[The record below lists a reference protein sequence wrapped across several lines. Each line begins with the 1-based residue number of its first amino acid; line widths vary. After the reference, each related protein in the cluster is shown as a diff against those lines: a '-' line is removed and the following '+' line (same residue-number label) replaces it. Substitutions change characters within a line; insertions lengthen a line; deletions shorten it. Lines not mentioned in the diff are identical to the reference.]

1 MEYPYLLLPGSLITE
16 SQSWQGIL
24 PTLQESL
31 GLQGNV
37 KWSSWVEIN
46 PRSAEALHLKDGD
59 LAWVESSFG
68 KAKVPVR
75 VYPGI
80 WPNAVFMP
88 LGQGHHT
95 LVSWGRHSPEQM
107 VVGANPNRLK
117 VITTEPLN
125 GQAVMNPV
133 RVKVYKA

>member
-1 MEYPYLLLPGSLITE
+1 
-16 SQSWQGIL
+16 L

-46 PRSAEALHLKDGD
+46 PAAAEALHLINGD
-59 LAWVESSFG
+59 LAWVESPAG
-68 KAKVPVR
+68 KVKAPVR

-95 LVSWGRHSPEQM
+95 LVKWGRHAPEQM
-107 VVGANPNRLK
+107 VVGSNPNRLSK
-117 VITTEPLN
+117 ISTEPLN
-125 GQAVMNPV
+125 GQAVMIPV
-133 RVKVYKA
+133 RVKVYRA